1 MTVDSTPTPPDP
13 GAPVAAV
20 SIRLLGPVRVSVL
33 GRPLAVD
40 TRKALAIVA
49 YLVATGLP
57 ASRDALGALLWPES
71 GDAESK
77 SALRRTLSVLNRGLG
92 GRGLTIERT
101 TVALRPADLDVD
113 LWRFRAALERVRR
126 HGHGPDVACRA
137 CLDSLEE
144 AVEAGGAEFLD
155 GFSLRDSEPF
165 DEWLLLEATSHRRD
179 LASTLERLAR
189 GRARTGD
196 WPAAIAAGRR
206 WLELDRLHEPAH
218 RLLMTALARAGEPA
232 AAISQYR
239 DCVRILETELGVA
252 PLPETT
258 DLYEAIRVGAVV
270 PGSDADLG
278 FPTVRTDVHDAS
290 SPARWFV
297 GRDEEIGRLLTTI
310 GGVGPDGRWIVV
322 AGEPGIGKTRLVDE
336 ALARIRARGSIVLE
350 ARANVGETALA
361 LGPIAELI
369 RMGLDRADGA
379 ARLQDVRVDLLAAA
393 SRLVPLPLPVP
404 ERSEVPDPF
413 NRSQLIEGL
422 AEVLTALVRGSSPG
436 IIRVDDLH
444 RADDSTVDVLAY
456 LSHRMRRRPMT
467 LVVSW
472 REEELEDGIAERWTE
487 PGHDGLGSRIVL
499 DRLGRAAVT
508 ELAEAVLGPEATPE
522 RIDDLFTESEGLPL
536 YLVEALA
543 EGEPADRSTP
553 RTVLALLRARVAAV
567 DGIAGQL
574 LTAAAVIGRTF
585 DLRSVQAAAGR
596 GEDETVAGLEE
607 LCRRGLIREVGIS
620 PDGDVHYDFSH
631 GRLRDVAYEAIGLAR
646 RRLLHRRVA
655 AALAAPGRPARSG
668 GVPWALVAHH
678 ETLAG
683 RSSVAAEAHRRA
695 GEDARRVYA
704 NREAREHLET
714 ALALGHPAVSELD
727 EELGDVLTLLG
738 DYAAAIAHLEAAA
751 ARSGTDRQS
760 GIEHRLGLVHARRG
774 DWARADAHLRA
785 AIGVLDATDRA
796 SRADGNGASPARSRI
811 LADRSA
817 VAHRRG
823 DDAAAQALADEALA
837 GAEAAADAAG
847 IAQVRHLRGILA
859 RGRGELDLAAAELGL
874 ALAPADPSGTRSDDP
889 ADPALRVAALNSL
902 ALVRAAA
909 GDPGAAIPLTEEAL
923 RLCERQGDRH
933 RQAAL
938 ENNLADQLHA
948 TGRLDEAMEHLKRAV
963 AIFADV
969 GGRPGELEP
978 EIWMLVEW

>member
-1 MTVDSTPTPPDP
+1 
-13 GAPVAAV
+13 
-20 SIRLLGPVRVSVL
+20 VRVSVL

-57 ASRDALGALLWPES
+57 ANRDALGALLWPES
-71 GDAESK
+71 GDAESR

-101 TVALRPADLDVD
+101 SVALRPADLDVD
-113 LWRFRAALERVRR
+113 LWRFRAALDRVRR

-155 GFSLRDSEPF
+155 GFSLRDCEPF

-179 LASTLERLAR
+179 LTSTLERLAR
-189 GRARTGD
+189 GRAQTGD

-218 RLLMTALARAGEPA
+218 RLLMTALAGSGEPA
-232 AAISQYR
+232 AAIAQYR

-258 DLYEAIRVGAVV
+258 DLYEAIRAGAVV
-270 PGSDADLG
+270 PGSDGRGSDALPAATV
-278 FPTVRTDVHDAS
+278 PTEMDGGPLR
-290 SPARWFV
+290 ARRFV
-297 GRDEEIGRLLTTI
+297 GRDDEIGRLLTTI
-310 GGVGPDGRWIVV
+310 GGGGPDGRWVVV

-336 ALARIRARGSIVLE
+336 ALARVRARGSIVLE
-350 ARANVGETALA
+350 ARANIGETALA

-379 ARLQDVRVDLLAAA
+379 ARLRDVRVDLLAAA
-393 SRLVPLPLPVP
+393 SHLVPLPLPVP
-404 ERSEVPDPF
+404 DRSEVPEPF

-436 IIRVDDLH
+436 VIWVDDLH
-444 RADDSTVDVLAY
+444 LADESTIGVLAY
-456 LSHRMRRRPMT
+456 LSHRMRRRPMA

-472 REEELEDGIAERWTE
+472 REEELADGIAARWRE
-487 PGHDGLGSRIVL
+487 PGHDELGSQIVL
-499 DRLGRAAVT
+499 DRLDRAAVA
-508 ELAEAVLGPEATPE
+508 ELAEAVLGAEATPG

-536 YLVEALA
+536 YVVEALA
-543 EGEPADRSTP
+543 EGGPPDRATP
-553 RTVLALLRARVAAV
+553 GNVVALLRARVAAV

-574 LTAAAVIGRTF
+574 LAAAAVIGRTF
-585 DLRSVQAAAGR
+585 DLRSVRAAAGR
-596 GEDETVAGLEE
+596 GEEETVAGLEE
-607 LCRRGLIREVGIS
+607 LGRRGLIREVGIS
-620 PDGDVHYDFSH
+620 PDGDVRYDFSH

-655 AALAAPGRPARSG
+655 EALAAPGRPVRSG

-683 RSSVAAEAHRRA
+683 RSAAAAEAHRRA
-695 GEDARRVYA
+695 GEDALRVYA

-738 DYAAAIAHLEAAA
+738 DYAGAIAHLEAAA
-751 ARSGTDRQS
+751 ARADGDRQS

-785 AIGVLDATDRA
+785 AIEALDAT
-796 SRADGNGASPARSRI
+796 GGAGGSDANAAARSRI

-837 GAEAAADAAG
+837 SAEATGDGAA
-847 IAQVRHLRGILA
+847 IARVRNLRGILA
-859 RGRGELDLAAAELGL
+859 RGRRELDLATAELGL
-874 ALAPADPSGTRSDDP
+874 ALAAADPSGSRSDDP
-889 ADPALRVAALNSL
+889 ADPGLRVAALNSL

-909 GDPGAAIPLTEEAL
+909 GDPEAAIPLTEEAL

-938 ENNLADQLHA
+938 ENNLADLLHA
-948 TGRLDEAMEHLKRAV
+948 TGRPDEAMEHLKRAV